1 MKGLDHEDLLQLK
14 EEPVQ
19 EIPESVRMRLDKTYF
34 MLEDMPMAEPEPEQR
49 KKRSWIRR
57 SVLIVS
63 GSAAAFML
71 LIGSGFVS
79 PVMAQALSQIPFFES
94 VFKLAGDRGLQ
105 KASDEG
111 MTVKMDQSVTHNGVT
126 VTLSELIY
134 DGSRLNLVL
143 SRDKLPEENWTDDAS
158 SWIKHASLGLNNI
171 DFYVN
176 GSLVNTA
183 MGIARGGSE
192 APNSII
198 VTALDSP
205 GLHIPDE
212 FELKLLITLHDQSEP
227 FEFNLPVKKTDKITV
242 ITPDEF
248 KDLGH
253 VRMSIVKLKITPV
266 TTQLEVG
273 IRSDQGQDLKEISK
287 LVPDQYKATDFV
299 NIDYDITDDK
309 GNLQN
314 MIDGSGS
321 GEADHFEY
329 VCSFEPFEE
338 IPEFVTIKPFVRSP
352 KTGEKKYIPEL
363 ETKIQV
369 K

>member
-1 MKGLDHEDLLQLK
+1 MKALEHEDLLQLK
-14 EEPVQ
+14 EEPAQ
-19 EIPESVRMRLDKTYF
+19 ELPESVRMRLDETYF
-34 MLEDMPMAEPEPEQR
+34 MLEDMPMAEPDKR
-49 KKRSWIRR
+49 KKRSWVRR
-57 SVLIVS
+57 SILIVS
-63 GSAAAFML
+63 GAAAAFML

-79 PVMAQALSQIPFFES
+79 PVMAQALKQIPFLES

-111 MTVKMDQSVTHNGVT
+111 MTVKMDQSVTHNAVT

-143 SRDKLPEENWTDDAS
+143 TRDKLPEENS
-158 SWIKHASLGLNNI
+158 SGEGSEWIKRSTLGLNNI

-176 GSLVNTA
+176 GSWVNTG
-183 MGIARGGSE
+183 MSVRPGGSS
-192 APNSII
+192 APHSII

-212 FELKLLITLHDQSEP
+212 FELKLLVKLEDQPKP
-227 FEFNLPVKKTDKITV
+227 FEFKLPVKKAENSTI

-248 KDLGH
+248 KVLDHIQMG
-253 VRMSIVKLKITPV
+253 IVKLEITPV
-266 TTQLEVG
+266 TTQLEVEIKG
-273 IRSDQGQDLKEISK
+273 DQGQSLSEIEK
-287 LVPDQYKATDFV
+287 LVPDQYKVGGSMNFDF
-299 NIDYDITDDK
+299 DIADDK

-314 MIDGSGS
+314 TVGGNGS
-321 GEADHFEY
+321 GETDHFRY
-329 VCSFEPFEE
+329 VYSYEPFAE
-338 IPEFVTIKPFVRSP
+338 IPEFVTIKPYVLTP

-363 ETKIQV
+363 EFKIQV